1 MSEEVQGIIP
11 GLLLYLEFVLAEFIV
26 VRDFSGSTFPV
37 AKAI

>member
-1 MSEEVQGIIP
+1 MSEEVQVLFP
-11 GLLLYLEFVLAEFIV
+11 GPLLNLEFVLAEFIV